1 MATASSAET
10 GKRDTRGESVS
21 ATGVE
26 YIFGATLVA
35 VVNDRTSALDS
46 VVFGVDIQS
55 GDIRGDSP
63 SYALVVLDTRDTE
76 SDEVRIERDV
86 VSFRKL
92 RRLIERDEPRVVATD
107 NMYEL
112 ATDKD
117 DLVRFLRW
125 LPHGTQLVQVT
136 GAERPEPLSRVASRH
151 GVPYGKDPMKEA
163 EAAARLALANV
174 GYEVAAFEN
183 TTTVKVSRGRSTGK
197 GGWSQDRYTRRIH
210 GSVKQ
215 QSREVESSLKEAN
228 LDYERD
234 VTEKYGGY
242 SQALFTVEGR
252 PEDIPVSSHRSG
264 DTRVEIERER
274 RDGIEFEPLVK
285 RRDRVIVGIDPGT
298 TTAVAVVGLDGRVLD
313 VHSTRTADTA
323 AVIEWLIE
331 RGRPS
336 LVAADV
342 QPMPETVEKFRRS
355 FDAAG
360 WAPASDIPVDEKLH
374 RTREVDYENDH
385 ERDALAA
392 ALFAFDDHED
402 QFERISRKVPADVD
416 REEVIARVLVS
427 EESVEAVLRE
437 MADDGDGGDPDDADE
452 EAHEEPELTPEE
464 REIRE
469 LRSRVERLESHVG
482 DLKSTIEEKDET
494 IEEYKEELS
503 DARRE
508 ERREARERREV
519 TRLERENGRLERK
532 VESLESDK
540 AELADKLDQLKS
552 LWKLDHSN
560 FADVNTNGIFTSDS
574 EWEVAGRESEANES
588 GGNLVPVKIVEQFT
602 NGALDHTV
610 EEYGIAAGD
619 VVYLRDA
626 SGAGRTTAERLAEFD
641 PKVVLRSGNLSEA
654 ADEVLFEAD
663 VPVAP
668 AGGVTIQEID
678 ELAVAKE
685 SEVESAISDWE
696 DRAEERQKEQREE
709 MVDQII
715 SEHRAENRRG

>member
-1 MATASSAET
+1 M
-10 GKRDTRGESVS
+10 
-21 ATGVE
+21 
-26 YIFGATLVA
+26 
-35 VVNDRTSALDS
+35 NDRTSALDS

-242 SQALFTVEGR
+242 SQALFTVEAR
-252 PEDIPVSSHRSG
+252 PEDIPVSTHRSG

-374 RTREVDYENDH
+374 RTRDIDYDNDH

-392 ALFAFDDHED
+392 ALFAFDAHED

-416 REEVIARVLVS
+416 REEVIARVLAS
-427 EESVEAVLRE
+427 EESVEAALRE

-469 LRSRVERLESHVG
+469 LRSRVERLESHVE

-494 IEEYKEELS
+494 IEEYKQELS

-519 TRLERENGRLERK
+519 TRLERENGRLERN

-560 FADVNTNGIFTSDS
+560 FADVNTDGS
-574 EWEVAGRESEANES
+574 
-588 GGNLVPVKIVEQFT
+588 LVPVKIVEQFT

-641 PKVVLRSGNLSEA
+641 PKVVLRSGNLSEV
-654 ADEVLFEAD
+654 ADEVLFEAEI
-663 VPVAP
+663 PVAP
-668 AGGVTIQEID
+668 ADGVTIQEID

-685 SEVESAISDWE
+685 SEVESAIADWE
-696 DRAEERQKEQREE
+696 SRAEERQKEQQKE

>member
-1 MATASSAET
+1 M
-10 GKRDTRGESVS
+10 
-21 ATGVE
+21 
-26 YIFGATLVA
+26 
-35 VVNDRTSALDS
+35 NDRTSALDS

-55 GDIRGDSP
+55 GDVRGDSP

-92 RRLIERDEPRVVATD
+92 RRLIESEVPAMVATD

-117 DLVRFLRW
+117 DLVRFLQW
-125 LPHGTQLVQVT
+125 LPHETKLVQVT

-151 GVPYGKDPMKEA
+151 GVPYGKKPMKEA

-174 GYEVAAFEN
+174 GHEVTAFEN

-210 GSVKQ
+210 GSVKRE
-215 QSREVESSLKEAN
+215 SREVESALDEAN

-242 SQALFTVEGR
+242 SKAVYTVEAR
-252 PEDIPVSSHRSG
+252 PQDIPVSTHRSG

-313 VHSTRTADTA
+313 IHSTRTADTA
-323 AVIEWLIE
+323 TVIEWLIE
-331 RGRPS
+331 RGRPA

-342 QPMPETVEKFRRS
+342 HPMPETVEKFRRS

-360 WAPASDIPVDEKLH
+360 WAPPKDIPVDEKLH
-374 RTREVDYENDH
+374 RTREVNYENDH

-402 QFERISRKVPADVD
+402 QFERISRKVPAEID
-416 REEVIARVLVS
+416 REEVIARVLGS

-437 MADDGDGGDPDDADE
+437 MDDDGDEETDESGDESPTEPDRS
-452 EAHEEPELTPEE
+452 PEE
-464 REIRE
+464 REIRS
-469 LRSRVERLESHVG
+469 LRSRVERLESHVE

-494 IEEYKEELS
+494 IEEYKQELS

-508 ERREARERREV
+508 ERRKARERREV
-519 TRLERENGRLERK
+519 SRLERDNDRLERK
-532 VESLESDK
+532 VESLE
-540 AELADKLDQLKS
+540 AENEELADKLDRLKS

-560 FADVNTNGIFTSDS
+560 FADVNTDGILTSDS
-574 EWEVAGRESEANES
+574 EWEVAGGESEANES

-602 NGALDHTV
+602 NGALDQTV

-641 PKVVLRSGNLSEA
+641 PKVVLRSGNLSEV
-654 ADEVLFEAD
+654 ADEVLFEAEI
-663 VPVAP
+663 PVAP
-668 AGGVTIQEID
+668 ADDVTIQEID

-685 SEVESAISDWE
+685 SAVESAIADWE
-696 DRAEERQKEQREE
+696 SRAEERQKEQQKE

-715 SEHRAENRRG
+715 SEHRADRR

>member
-1 MATASSAET
+1 M
-10 GKRDTRGESVS
+10 
-21 ATGVE
+21 
-26 YIFGATLVA
+26 
-35 VVNDRTSALDS
+35 NDRTSALDS

-163 EAAARLALANV
+163 EAAARLALGNV

-215 QSREVESSLKEAN
+215 QSREVESALKEAN

-242 SQALFTVEGR
+242 SQALFTVEAR
-252 PEDIPVSSHRSG
+252 PEDIPVSTHRSG

-298 TTAVAVVGLDGRVLD
+298 TTAVAVVGLNGRVLD

-416 REEVIARVLVS
+416 REEVIARVLAS

-437 MADDGDGGDPDDADE
+437 MDDDADDGGDDADDE
-452 EAHEEPELTPEE
+452 SHEEPELTPEE

-469 LRSRVERLESHVG
+469 LRSRVERLESHVE

-494 IEEYKEELS
+494 IEEYKDELS

-560 FADVNTNGIFTSDS
+560 FADVNTDGS
-574 EWEVAGRESEANES
+574 
-588 GGNLVPVKIVEQFT
+588 LVPVKIVEQFT
-602 NGALDHTV
+602 NGALDHTI

-641 PKVVLRSGNLSEA
+641 PKVVLRSGNLSEV

-668 AGGVTIQEID
+668 AEGVTIQEID

>member
-1 MATASSAET
+1 MESLHSSVRNFTLVSCLFRIESFSRHESTFVLA
-10 GKRDTRGESVS
+10 KNADTCWRGEQTTS
-21 ATGVE
+21 GVE
-26 YIFGATLVA
+26 YIFGASLLA
-35 VVNDRTSALDS
+35 AVNDRTSALDS

-55 GDIRGDSP
+55 GDVRGDSP

-76 SDEVRIERDV
+76 SDKVRIERDV

-92 RRLIERDEPRVVATD
+92 RRLIESEVPAMVATD

-117 DLVRFLRW
+117 DLVRFLQW
-125 LPHGTQLVQVT
+125 LPHETKLVQVT

-151 GVPYGKDPMKEA
+151 GVPYGKKPMKEA

-174 GYEVAAFEN
+174 GHEVAAFEN

-210 GSVKQ
+210 GSVKRE
-215 QSREVESSLKEAN
+215 SREVESALDEAN
-228 LDYERD
+228 LAYERD

-242 SQALFTVEGR
+242 SKAVYTVEAR
-252 PEDIPVSSHRSG
+252 PQDIPVSTHRSG

-313 VHSTRTADTA
+313 IHSTRTADTA

-331 RGRPS
+331 RGRPA

-342 QPMPETVEKFRRS
+342 HPMPETAEKFRRS

-360 WAPASDIPVDEKLH
+360 WAPPKDIPVDEKLH
-374 RTREVDYENDH
+374 RTREVNYENDH

-402 QFERISRKVPADVD
+402 QFERISRKVPAEID
-416 REEVIARVLVS
+416 REEVIARVLSS

-437 MADDGDGGDPDDADE
+437 MNDDGDEETDDSDE
-452 EAHEEPELTPEE
+452 ESPTEPDLSPEE
-464 REIRE
+464 REIRS
-469 LRSRVERLESHVG
+469 LKSRVERLESHVE
-482 DLKSTIEEKDET
+482 DLKATIEEKDET
-494 IEEYKEELS
+494 IEEYKQELS

-508 ERREARERREV
+508 ERRKARERREV
-519 TRLERENGRLERK
+519 SRLERDNDRLERK
-532 VESLESDK
+532 VESLE
-540 AELADKLDQLKS
+540 AENEELADKLDRLKS

-560 FADVNTNGIFTSDS
+560 FADVNTNG
-574 EWEVAGRESEANES
+574 
-588 GGNLVPVKIVEQFT
+588 NLVPVKIVEQFT
-602 NGALDHTV
+602 NGALDQTV

-641 PKVVLRSGNLSEA
+641 PKVVLRSGNLSEV
-654 ADEVLFEAD
+654 ADEVLFEAE

-668 AGGVTIQEID
+668 ADGVTIQEID

-685 SEVESAISDWE
+685 SAVESAIADWE
-696 DRAEERQKEQREE
+696 ERAAERRKEQQES

-715 SEHRAENRRG
+715 SEHRADRR